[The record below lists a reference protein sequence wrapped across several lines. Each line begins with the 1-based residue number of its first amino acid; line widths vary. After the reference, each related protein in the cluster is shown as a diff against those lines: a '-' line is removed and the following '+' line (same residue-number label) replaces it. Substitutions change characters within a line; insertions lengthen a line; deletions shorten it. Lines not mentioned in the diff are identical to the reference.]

1 MKRLAVL
8 FCICLSISFNVMALD
23 VKQRFD
29 HLDRNKDGYL
39 TKNELDAQPQLLNQ
53 FKRWDT
59 NKDNKISLEEF
70 KNYLTN
76 TLY

>member
-8 FCICLSISFNVMALD
+8 FCMCLSISFNVMALD

-39 TKNELDAQPQLLNQ
+39 TKNELDSEPQLLNQ

>member
-1 MKRLAVL
+1 MKHLAVL